1 MRTVPAHSLVAA
13 PVKTYEKDYPVRISV
28 FVLLFSLLCSA
39 TGLAQDIRYVSGE
52 QRVAL
57 RGGPDDDYRIV
68 HRGIAPGSGL
78 TVARTSDDGLWADI
92 TTDGGIT
99 GWIPTQKL
107 TLEPPPAAPVSPAA
121 AAQPSATST
130 EQTAGA
136 PAAQGTA
143 DGEPAPGQ
151 AELLDRINAA
161 DEEFN
166 AVAQELHQLKQVSG
180 KAEQLDIDNRRLV
193 EEQENLRSELE
204 MLQAD
209 NQRLRDKLDS
219 EDFMNG
225 ALAVLLGVIIALVAP
240 RLVPRRRK
248 HSGWA

>member
-1 MRTVPAHSLVAA
+1 
-13 PVKTYEKDYPVRISV
+13 VRISV
-28 FVLLFSLLCSA
+28 FVLLLSLLCSMP
-39 TGLAQDIRYVSGE
+39 GLAQDVRYVVGE

-57 RGGPDDDYRIV
+57 RGGPGDDYRIV
-68 HRGIAPGSGL
+68 HRGIAPGTRL
-78 TVARTSDDGLWADI
+78 TVARTSEDGQWADI
-92 TTDGGIT
+92 MTDSGIA

-107 TLEPPPAAPVSPAA
+107 ALEAPPPAPASATAPAA
-121 AAQPSATST
+121 APQAST
-130 EQTAGA
+130 AAEQIDGAG
-136 PAAQGTA
+136 PGLPGAASS
-143 DGEPAPGQ
+143 EPDQ
-151 AELLDRINAA
+151 AELLNRINAA

-193 EEQENLRSELE
+193 EELENLRSELE

-209 NQRLRDKLDS
+209 NQRLRDKIDS

>member
-1 MRTVPAHSLVAA
+1 
-13 PVKTYEKDYPVRISV
+13 VRLSV
-28 FVLLFSLLCSA
+28 FVMLLTLLCSTA
-39 TGLAQDIRYVSGE
+39 SLAQDVRYVSGE

-57 RGGPDDDYRIV
+57 RGGPGDDYRIV
-68 HRGIAPGSGL
+68 HRGISPGTRL

-92 TTDGGIT
+92 TTDSGVA
-99 GWIPTQKL
+99 GWIPTLNL
-107 TLEPPPAAPVSPAA
+107 TVEVP
-121 AAQPSATST
+121 
-130 EQTAGA
+130 
-136 PAAQGTA
+136 
-143 DGEPAPGQ
+143 EPAPNTPAAEPPAGTAAGQ
-151 AELLDRINAA
+151 SEGVISELPDPLAGAQGSDAAACLTRIDACE
-161 DEEFN
+161 EEFN
-166 AVAQELHQLKQVSG
+166 GVAQELHQLKQVSG

-193 EEQENLRSELE
+193 EEQENLRSELD

-248 HSGWA
+248 NSGWA

>member
-1 MRTVPAHSLVAA
+1 M
-13 PVKTYEKDYPVRISV
+13 
-28 FVLLFSLLCSA
+28 LLSLLCSA
-39 TGLAQDIRYVSGE
+39 ASVAQDVRYVSGE
-52 QRVAL
+52 QRIAL
-57 RGGPDDDYRIV
+57 RGGAGDDYRIV
-68 HRGIAPGSGL
+68 HRGIAPGTRL
-78 TVARTSDDGLWADI
+78 TVERTSDDGLWADI
-92 TTDGGIT
+92 KTESGIA

-107 TLEPPPAAPVSPAA
+107 TVEPPPPAPAGTAAPAPAA
-121 AAQPSATST
+121 AAPTDGIISALPDPL
-130 EQTAGA
+130 A
-136 PAAQGTA
+136 PAQAS
-143 DGEPAPGQ
+143 DPAECL
-151 AELLDRINAA
+151 ARVDSCE
-161 DEEFN
+161 EEFN

-193 EEQENLRSELE
+193 EQQENLRSELE

>member
-1 MRTVPAHSLVAA
+1 
-13 PVKTYEKDYPVRISV
+13 VRISV
-28 FVLLFSLLCSA
+28 FVLLLSLLCA
-39 TGLAQDIRYVSGE
+39 MPGQAQDVRYVTGE

-57 RGGPDDDYRIV
+57 RGGAGDDYRIV
-68 HRGIAPGSGL
+68 YRGIAPGTRL
-78 TVARTSDDGLWADI
+78 TVARTSEDGLWADI
-92 TTDGGIT
+92 ITDNGIA

-107 TLEPPPAAPVSPAA
+107 ALEAPPPSPANAPAAPPQASPAA
-121 AAQPSATST
+121 EQIEGAVPGAPGATS
-130 EQTAGA
+130 A
-136 PAAQGTA
+136 
-143 DGEPAPGQ
+143 EPDQ
-151 AELLDRINAA
+151 AELLNRINAA

-193 EEQENLRSELE
+193 EELENLRSELE

-209 NQRLRDKLDS
+209 NQRLRDKIDS

-240 RLVPRRRK
+240 RLVPRQRK